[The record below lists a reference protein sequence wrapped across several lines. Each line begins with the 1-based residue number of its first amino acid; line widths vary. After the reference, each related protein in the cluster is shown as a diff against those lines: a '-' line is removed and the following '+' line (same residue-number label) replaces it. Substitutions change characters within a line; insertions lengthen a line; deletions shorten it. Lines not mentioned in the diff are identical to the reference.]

1 MRKKE
6 HSFEE
11 LVIMCVLGIKLLLL
25 RCLLSLIKL
34 AAFE

>member
-11 LVIMCVLGIKLLLL
+11 LVIMCVLGIKLRRGMIVDVLV
-25 RCLLSLIKL
+25 
-34 AAFE
+34 